1 MASIVL
7 PSDFDISKL
16 KYGSVR
22 TLDNGGKMVY
32 VSYNG
37 KPLVLQTPKMSA
49 PFGLS
54 KLQFDP
60 TADPKYSI
68 EVSFKGRE
76 TKPSIQAFFDL
87 LSSLDKK
94 NLQEGYDNSQNFFK
108 KRFNSVDVVEALYTP
123 SLRFAKDKAT
133 GEVTD
138 KYPPT
143 FRLNLPYKDGQI
155 KTDVY
160 GNDRQKV
167 NVLDMNLKGSQ
178 VVAIIQCTGLWIAG
192 GKFGCSWRVLQMKVE
207 PQENLSGYA
216 FRDTDDNVEGAH
228 EDVDASEYTQV
239 SVPAR
244 QEPAPAPTPAAVAA
258 IASSDDEND
267 DDDENEDD
275 EGVVQKIVVAP
286 PKPVLKR
293 KPVAAPKK

>member
-22 TLDNGGKMVY
+22 TLDNGGKKVY

-60 TADPKYSI
+60 SADPKYSI

-94 NLQEGYDNSQNFFK
+94 NLQEGFDNSQNFFK
-108 KRFNSVDVVEALYTP
+108 KRFNTVDVVEALYTP

-160 GNDRQKV
+160 GTERQKV
-167 NVLDMNLKGSQ
+167 NVLDMNLKGSN

-207 PQENLSGYA
+207 PQEGISGYA
-216 FRDTDDNVEGAH
+216 FMDTDDNAETAH
-228 EDVDASEYTQV
+228 EDTEYSQV
-239 SVPAR
+239 PQQPVPV
-244 QEPAPAPTPAAVAA
+244 APVAPVAVAA
-258 IASSDDEND
+258 ATESSDDD
-267 DDDENEDD
+267 DADAQSDE
-275 EGVVQKIVVAP
+275 EGVVQKITVAP